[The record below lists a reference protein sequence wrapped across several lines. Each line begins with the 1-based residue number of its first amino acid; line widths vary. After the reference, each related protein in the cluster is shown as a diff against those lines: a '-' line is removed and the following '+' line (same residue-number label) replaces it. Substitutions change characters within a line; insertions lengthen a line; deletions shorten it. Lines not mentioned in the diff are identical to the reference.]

1 MNDNKAFAIFIVSA
15 AISAAIVIPTTTYVH
30 GKTEQKQLDLKIEKE
45 KTKQLEIQYGKDT
58 TTVEHQT
65 D

>member
-1 MNDNKAFAIFIVSA
+1 MNDNKAFAIFIVAASA
-15 AISAAIVIPTTTYVH
+15 CGAITIGTMTYV
-30 GKTEQKQLDLKIEKE
+30 GGQTKQKELDLKIEQE

-58 TTVEHQT
+58 TTVKHQV